1 MPVASMTVICTYTN
15 KNEIFDAYCY
25 RLLYLILMP
34 PASSLLFFIFIFYV
48 LFRFLLLFV
57 CLFVRFP
64 VWMHFLHTKK
74 KKKEKEKKKG
84 FYRTDKR
91 MIATCRLTRPPF

>member
-15 KNEIFDAYCY
+15 KNEIFDTY
-25 RLLYLILMP
+25 RLMYLILMP

-57 CLFVRFP
+57 CLLGFRSFIQKR
-64 VWMHFLHTKK
+64 KK
-74 KKKEKEKKKG
+74 KKKVG

-91 MIATCRLTRPPF
+91 MIARCRLTRPPF

>member
-15 KNEIFDAYCY
+15 KNEIFDTY
-25 RLLYLILMP
+25 RLMYLILMP

-57 CLFVRFP
+57 CLLGFRSFIQKR
-64 VWMHFLHTKK
+64 KK
-74 KKKEKEKKKG
+74 KKKWDFIE
-84 FYRTDKR
+84 R
-91 MIATCRLTRPPF
+91 INV

>member
-15 KNEIFDAYCY
+15 ENEIFDAYCY

-34 PASSLLFFIFIFYV
+34 PASSLLFFLFIFYV

-57 CLFVRFP
+57 CLLGLPSGCISFIQ
-64 VWMHFLHTKK
+64 KK
-74 KKKEKEKKKG
+74 KKVKKRKEEG
-84 FYRTDKR
+84 
-91 MIATCRLTRPPF
+91 IL